1 MKFLF
6 ALKFLSV
13 SLVNLLI
20 LLGISL
26 LLSNCGRKTNQKT
39 LQNKL
44 YGIISFEG
52 SPVSSAYITN
62 LSKKLREKSD
72 TQGRFSIIADKGD
85 KILFESDDKSLLI
98 EVGEQKYVEINL
110 KPNMKKIF
118 HLKNFESYL
127 FEGEI
132 LVFIPSTKFISP
144 VLSDGRVI
152 FLYPD
157 GVTEALIFTRK
168 SYSKINILKIE
179 DFSFLDLNELEFH
192 SIPESITFVNASDKE
207 ARLFMYSEF
216 ITKVSSGD
224 AIQIKPG
231 IYSISFG
238 ENVIENEFL
247 INNFVLNGGMLKK
260 DEPEL
265 LVEGSAKTKNGEGDI
280 LIWVE
285 GTGIISKSTPNFSI
299 KIPTYSKRI
308 HFSKFGWYPY
318 SAELMKS
325 GSIPSD
331 LGDVELPPQ
340 AYISGSVSTF
350 GSKPEKIQID
360 IISKK
365 DKSNISSFVIRS
377 TDFSIVVPQGEEF
390 LLNVS
395 SAGYIPKILEIYL
408 PSHYLDV
415 GTIYLCLAEDER
427 CSIEE
432 GKRFLKYGMYRKA
445 RDAFSYSK
453 SIPGKIGLFLSDIG
467 ILLSEENFF
476 ELSERS
482 KRKSLELSD
491 IYSEAE
497 ELSKIQV
504 SEPLCVDDFII
515 NLPFLGVLVG
525 FSGNLYGCVGQKSFE
540 FFRSIYH
547 IIKFIRNYVYSHKL
561 FEDPPNPILSIEPEK
576 IFELTRK
583 LISDEKLLTFSEYD
597 PDKNIENL
605 KQFFSLD
612 IRSLQ
617 DCNNTNEMLCNYN
630 GFMTLRLKTG
640 YIPIVRDDADLS
652 VFIKSLNGDYELS
665 ISDIAQI
672 IPIGYMLL
680 PDFMRINLKKLLSN
694 SLRKFLP
701 SILDK
706 DSGKVLGMEIEI
718 PSGFR
723 GIMSSGFI
731 NDIFVIGDSKHFRV
745 LGKYLI
751 SEDSIFPNS
760 STTYFDDPLK
770 EDIIIYFYFDDPD
783 FNESIKLS
791 PCKIALNELIY
802 KRYSCPDSNFK
813 YPDNQML
820 NDVLASI
827 QKTTGILKLL
837 FGSQA
842 LNIFNTL
849 FRSM

>member
-6 ALKFLSV
+6 V
-13 SLVNLLI
+13 SFANYLFIFFAI
-20 LLGISL
+20 LLL
-26 LLSNCGRKTNQKT
+26 FPNCGRKVNQKT
-39 LQNKL
+39 PQNKL
-44 YGIISFEG
+44 DGVIFFEG

-62 LSKKLREKSD
+62 ISKKLREKSD
-72 TQGRFSIIADKGD
+72 TQGRFSIVADKGD

-98 EVGEQKYVEINL
+98 EVGEQKYVEVTL
-110 KPNMKKIF
+110 KSNMKKIF

-132 LVFIPSTKFISP
+132 FVVIPSTKFISP

-157 GVTEALIFTRK
+157 GATEALIVTKK
-168 SYSKINILKIE
+168 SYSTINIPKIE
-179 DFSFLDLNELEFH
+179 DFSFLDLNEIEFNTL
-192 SIPESITFVNASDKE
+192 PESITFVNASDKE
-207 ARLFMYSEF
+207 ARLSLYSEF
-216 ITKVSSGD
+216 ITKVPSGD
-224 AIQIKPG
+224 TIQINPG
-231 IYSISFG
+231 IYTISFG
-238 ENVIENEFL
+238 ENVIENEFV
-247 INNFVLNGGMLKK
+247 NNSFVLNGGMLKK
-260 DEPEL
+260 DELEL
-265 LVEGSAKTKNGEGDI
+265 LVEGSAKTKNGEADI

-285 GTGIISKSTPNFSI
+285 GTGIISKSNPNFSI

-318 SAELMKS
+318 SADLMKS

-331 LGDVELPPQ
+331 IGDIELLPQ

-350 GSKPEKIQID
+350 GSKPDKIQIE
-360 IISKK
+360 IVSKK
-365 DKSNISSFVIRS
+365 DRINISSFVIKS
-377 TDFSIVVPQGEEF
+377 TDFSIIAPQGEEF
-390 LLNVS
+390 LLTVS
-395 SAGYIPKILEIYL
+395 SAGFIPKILEIYL

-415 GTIYLCLAEDER
+415 GTIYLCSAEDER

-453 SIPGKIGLFLSDIG
+453 STIGKIGLFLSDIG

-476 ELSERS
+476 ELSEIS
-482 KRKSLELSD
+482 KRISFELSN
-491 IYSEAE
+491 IYSEAD
-497 ELSKIQV
+497 ELSKIEV
-504 SEPLCVDDFII
+504 SEPLCVDDFVI

-561 FEDPPNPILSIEPEK
+561 FEAPPKPILSTESEK

-583 LISDEKLLTFSEYD
+583 LMSDEKLLTFSEYD
-597 PDKNIENL
+597 SDKNIENL
-605 KQFFSLD
+605 KQFFSID
-612 IRSLQ
+612 ISSLQ
-617 DCNNTNEMLCNYN
+617 DCNNTNEMVCKYN
-630 GFMTLRLKTG
+630 GFMVLRLKTG
-640 YIPIVRDDADLS
+640 YIPIIRDDADLS
-652 VFIKSLNGDYELS
+652 VFTKSLNGDYELS

-680 PDFMRINLKKLLSN
+680 PDFIRINLKKLLSN
-694 SLRKFLP
+694 PLRKFLP

-723 GIMSSGFI
+723 GIINSGFI
-731 NDIFVIGDSKHFRV
+731 DEIFVIGDSKHFRT

-751 SEDSIFPNS
+751 SEDGIFPTS

-770 EDIIIYFYFDDPD
+770 EEMILYFYFDDPD

-791 PCKIALNELIY
+791 PCKIALSEIIY
-802 KRYSCPDSNFK
+802 RRYNCPDSNFQ

-827 QKTTGILKLL
+827 QKTTGILRLL

-842 LNIFNTL
+842 LNIFNFL
-849 FRSM
+849 FRPM